1 MFIDAENREEWLK
14 IRRRGIGGSDAGTA
28 VGMNKYKSNVQLWRE
43 KTGLEIPADIS
54 DKPAVSFGK
63 QAEKYLREIYKL
75 EHPEN
80 TVKYSEFGMY
90 FSDRLPFMFAT
101 LDGEITTPDGLRGV
115 LEIKTTTIQNSL
127 QWDEWDNRIPD
138 SYYIQV
144 LHQLSCTGFDFAVV
158 IAYIRYH
165 TKDGEFRT
173 QTKYYPPIDRQ
184 DKLTDIEWLE
194 EKEKTFW
201 QYVVENR
208 TPPLILSEI

>member
-43 KTGLEIPADIS
+43 KTVLETPADIS
-54 DKPAVSFGK
+54 YKPAVIFGK
-63 QAEKYLREIYKL
+63 QAEKNLRELYRL

-101 LDGEITTPDGLRGV
+101 LDGEIISSDGRHGV

-127 QWDEWDNRIPD
+127 QWDEWDNRVPD

-144 LHQLSCTGFDFAVV
+144 LHQLSCTGFDFAV
-158 IAYIRYH
+158 IMAYIRYERQ
-165 TKDGEFRT
+165 GEKRS
-173 QTKYYPPIDRQ
+173 QIHYYHIDRQ
-184 DKLTDIEWLE
+184 QVITDIEWLE
-194 EKEKTFW
+194 KKEKIFW

-208 TPPLILSEI
+208 TPPLILPEI